1 LRKWPSTDYLLHSR
15 KRANEIQEM
24 DPEAGWYCLF
34 FTLFLRKE
42 WLLKTAKDSWSKNKF
57 AVHNFDSLQVKD
69 LYFNAGKLH
78 VACLLMARKVRI
90 HAHHTKLSV
99 EINFL
104 TF

>member
-1 LRKWPSTDYLLHSR
+1 MRSKKW
-15 KRANEIQEM
+15 IQ
-24 DPEAGWYCLF
+24 EAGWYCLF
-34 FTLFLRKE
+34 FTLFLRNE

-69 LYFNAGKLH
+69 LCFNTGKLH
-78 VACLLMARKVRI
+78 AACLLMARKVRI

-99 EINFL
+99 EIIFL